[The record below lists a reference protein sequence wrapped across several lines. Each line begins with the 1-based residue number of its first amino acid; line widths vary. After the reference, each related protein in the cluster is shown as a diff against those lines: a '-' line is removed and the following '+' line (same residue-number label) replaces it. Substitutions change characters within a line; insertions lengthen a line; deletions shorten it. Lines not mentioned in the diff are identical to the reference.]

1 MKSPEQL
8 AEALKQINDLCL
20 ENDMPA
26 IFVGT
31 VKANDDIKIITYP
44 GHDTKSDQGID
55 AVAQQLYLAAVRT
68 PKSHLT
74 TIILNVA
81 AAMCVSSPV
90 IEQTFYADLAKKRGN
105 ETMSTLEQRA
115 IEFASAK

>member
-8 AEALKQINDLCL
+8 ATAIKQINDLCL

-31 VKANDDIKIITYP
+31 VRANDDVNIIAYP
-44 GHDTKSDQGID
+44 GHDTSTDKGID
-55 AVAQQLYLAAVRT
+55 AVAQQLYQTAVRT
-68 PKSHLT
+68 PKSHLA

-81 AAMCVSSPV
+81 AAICVSSPV
-90 IEQTFYADLAKKRGN
+90 IEQTFYADLAKKR
-105 ETMSTLEQRA
+105 EMKL
-115 IEFASAK
+115 